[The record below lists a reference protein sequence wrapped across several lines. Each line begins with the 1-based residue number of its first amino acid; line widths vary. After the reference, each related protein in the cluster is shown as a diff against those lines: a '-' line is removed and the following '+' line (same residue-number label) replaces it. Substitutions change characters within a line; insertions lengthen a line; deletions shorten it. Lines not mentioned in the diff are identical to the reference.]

1 LCTPEVEKVDDGT
14 IVDSKALTHDIVPL
28 LTALFFQDQSE
39 RREPQNDALNSAF
52 RLAVKLK
59 KYHNGSGSQY
69 PTNWRVSGSLF
80 HALLVKLDS
89 QIEIILMDSLIGCGS
104 YLLKWKSLV
113 RVHHSP
119 FPYVNML
126 EKDSPIKIR

>member
-39 RREPQNDALNSAF
+39 RSEPQNDALNSAF

-59 KYHNGSGSQY
+59 KYHNGSGSQLSHQLEGIRI
-69 PTNWRVSGSLF
+69 PFSCFTN
-80 HALLVKLDS
+80 
-89 QIEIILMDSLIGCGS
+89 
-104 YLLKWKSLV
+104 
-113 RVHHSP
+113 
-119 FPYVNML
+119 
-126 EKDSPIKIR
+126 